1 MLTEKSDYSGMD
13 ERRSGLRYRGTLNN
27 EIPFLPKEVMNME
40 KIVANEK
47 VMAEGQITLPKEILE
62 AMNLTTGDSVT
73 LICDNNRVVMMNS
86 TVYAMKLLQEGI
98 ADVSDLPNEDEVTE
112 LVHDVRSEVEGL

>member
-1 MLTEKSDYSGMD
+1 
-13 ERRSGLRYRGTLNN
+13 
-27 EIPFLPKEVMNME
+27 ME
-40 KIVANEK
+40 KIVANVK